1 MSAPRPWS
9 GRRSDRVESPAPNS
23 EVRAGEPAAT
33 APGSTVPVRLSG
45 SAECRPPRVGPRQ
58 LLRLDR
64 DLSDRERAVLGSLA
78 ACRFLTTGQLQ
89 RLHFADHATEGA
101 ASRICRRV
109 LARLG
114 RLGVIGHL
122 ERRIGGIRAGSASYV
137 WRVGPVG
144 DRLLRQASDGARA
157 RRKEPSPRY
166 LDHCLAVAD
175 CYLVL
180 VEAARGGRLE
190 LLSYQP
196 EPACWR
202 SYMGPHGGPEIL
214 KPDLYAVTAGGE
226 FEDSWFIEVDR
237 STESLPALLKKC
249 RHQEVPPV
257 RALLAERPR
266 TGRAR
271 RLPGGAV
278 GRPGRAAG
286 AGAHPQHPPSLRRRP
301 GAVPGDDRGRLYECH
316 RRWRRLN

>member
-237 STESLPALLKKC
+237 STESLPTLLKKC
-249 RHQEVPPV
+249 RQYERYWQSGREQAAHGVFPAVLWVVPDER
-257 RALLAERPR
+257 RAQVLIRSI
-266 TGRAR
+266 R
-271 RLPGGAV
+271 RHFGADRELFRVTTADVFMSVIVGGA
-278 GRPGRAAG
+278 G
-286 AGAHPQHPPSLRRRP
+286 
-301 GAVPGDDRGRLYECH
+301 
-316 RRWRRLN
+316 